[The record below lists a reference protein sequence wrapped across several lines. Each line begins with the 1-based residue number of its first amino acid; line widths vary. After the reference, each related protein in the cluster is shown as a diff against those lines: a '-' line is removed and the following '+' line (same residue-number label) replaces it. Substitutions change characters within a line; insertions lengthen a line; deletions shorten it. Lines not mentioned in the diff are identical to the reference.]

1 MPVPLADL
9 RSVTSGL
16 AVDLNPFQNPYRRG
30 DLVLPELASA
40 DLDRDRGA
48 TGDDPPR
55 RRGDQGIR
63 RHRLDLGW
71 HLAVPH

>member
-30 DLVLPELASA
+30 DLVTKAFAAIGWTWGGTWQSPTDHMHFS
-40 DLDRDRGA
+40 A
-48 TGDDPPR
+48 TGDER
-55 RRGDQGIR
+55 ART
-63 RHRLDLGW
+63 
-71 HLAVPH
+71 